1 MYYNTYKKEYKKMI
15 TQKATFTL
23 PENILNDLNNFSIEL
38 NRKKSHL
45 IKEALDMYFDYLDI
59 ELAKKRLSD
68 IESGKSKTQSL
79 DDVRKELLNV

>member
-1 MYYNTYKKEYKKMI
+1 MI

-23 PENILNDLNNFSIEL
+23 PENILNDLNDFSIEL

-59 ELAKKRLSD
+59 ELAKKRLLD
-68 IESGKSKTQSL
+68 IENGKSQTQSL
-79 DDVRKELLNV
+79 DDVRKELLDV